1 MTMLIWTCSEKTYL
15 HKSFVCKNVY
25 SRQVEDSGPD
35 LVPAVSV
42 IILNGGSAIRQFLI
56 VSECTITFNY
66 LKVRQAPVC
75 KHTVVI

>member
-15 HKSFVCKNVY
+15 HTFVCKNVY

-35 LVPAVSV
+35 LVTVSV